1 MRKRYRALRIIS
13 TTYRI
18 IAILLFIVTVLAAIG
33 CGVVFYTS
41 GAPTIRLD
49 AATSIYVLEMS
60 PASVATI
67 VAVVVGIL
75 LTGSLTAL
83 SIYAFSNLLDLLV
96 ATEENTRYAAMA
108 LQHLASQAR
117 EAQPKAKP

>member
-13 TTYRI
+13 TIYRI
-18 IAILLFIVTVLAAIG
+18 AAILLFIVAVLVAIG
-33 CGVVFYTS
+33 LGVVFYTS
-41 GAPTIRLD
+41 GVPTIRLD
-49 AATSIYVLEMS
+49 PATSIYVLETS
-60 PASVATI
+60 PASIATVVAF
-67 VAVVVGIL
+67 VVGIL

-108 LQHLASQAR
+108 LQHLANQPR
-117 EAQPKAKP
+117 DGQPKAKP

>member
-1 MRKRYRALRIIS
+1 MRKRYRALRILS

-49 AATSIYVLEMS
+49 AATSIYVLEMM

-108 LQHLASQAR
+108 LQHLASQPR
-117 EAQPKAKP
+117 EAQPKAKS